1 VARYILN
8 FFSGYFNEYPQLTY
22 AIIGYEVLLLIY
34 LFIRL
39 PYKKTYLNI
48 IAVINEC
55 VVLLVLSINMV
66 YRNFIATTES
76 GNWYGEYVLIPA
88 WIQLGLLIL
97 SLVANYIGMFIYI
110 YYKCCRKGSVHPAE
124 RLEKDDYLCKNND
137 INQS

>member
-1 VARYILN
+1 MARYILN

-48 IAVINEC
+48 IAVVNEC

-66 YRNFIATTES
+66 YRNFIATT
-76 GNWYGEYVLIPA
+76 
-88 WIQLGLLIL
+88 
-97 SLVANYIGMFIYI
+97 
-110 YYKCCRKGSVHPAE
+110 
-124 RLEKDDYLCKNND
+124 
-137 INQS
+137 